1 MMKHTRSLVLTTIVL
16 LSFSMVIFAQAPIL
30 GTTNNFALFTAAG
43 AFNNVGAGTVVI
55 GDVGTHVGAF
65 NAFPPGTL
73 VGSIHVAD
81 PVTMQAAADVTVAYA
96 DLANRTCDAVIGVTL
111 GNGQTL
117 LPGTYCTG
125 AASTLNG
132 DLILDAAGDPNAIF
146 IFQIGGALATSTLA
160 NVLLI
165 NGANLCNVYW
175 QINGAFTL
183 NDGSVFVGTVIANGA
198 INLHIGST
206 LNGRALSQ
214 AGAISTS
221 DNTVTMSLCL
231 PPTILCAGDIPVSCD
246 NLVPAPDIT
255 TVSVTATCPGAVT
268 VTFVD
273 DVVSNQTCTD
283 RYTITRTYLVTD
295 ACGETATCA
304 QTITVDDQ
312 TLPIFTACPV
322 LPIALGCNPPPVTA
336 AQAIAAAG
344 NATDICGAPALSA
357 IGGVITG
364 GCVLAQTWTVT
375 ATDACNNTAICFVT
389 FTWNS
394 DSQNPSFTNCPTGPV
409 LLGCNPA
416 LPTAAS
422 AIAAAGPAADDCGA
436 PTISA
441 VGGVITGGCVLAQ
454 TWTVTAT
461 DICNNAA
468 TCLVTFTWTL
478 DTQDPAFTNCPT
490 APVNLGCTPTP
501 PTAASAIAAAG
512 PATDNCGT
520 PTLSAIGG
528 VITGGCVLAQ
538 TWTVTATD
546 VCNNAAT
553 CLVTFT
559 WSNSDAAPPA
569 FTNCP
574 VGPINLGCDPVL
586 PTAAS
591 AIAAAGPATDDCG
604 TPAISAIGGV
614 ITGGCVKS
622 QTWTVTATDIC
633 NSSATCLVTF
643 TWTSDTQP
651 QIVDIPDYTIPG
663 CINPVFPT
671 SLTTTWTDNC
681 GGGGIIVAVAGNI
694 TTNGCSQ
701 SRVYTFTVVGA
712 CGDPDVETT
721 TVTRTFDITKPVFS
735 SIPPNVTVQ
744 CNAVPPPT
752 VVPIATDNCDPS
764 VTVTLLETRVN
775 GTCPDTYI
783 LTRRWTAVDDCGNTR
798 TASQRITVRDTQKP
812 VFTSVPG
819 NVTIQCTDPIPV
831 MVLPTATDNCDA
843 TVTVTFVG
851 QWTMNATCPGNYQ
864 IMRSWSAVDNCGN
877 STVAAQI
884 IQILDTQAPTFTF
897 VPQNVTLECNQPVP
911 PLTNPTASDNCGG
924 YVQITYLGQVR
935 TNGSCL
941 YNFTLTRTWRAQDL
955 CGNSTSAT
963 QVITVQDTQL
973 PVFVNPP
980 ADITVQCECYCV
992 PIPIAVATDNCGPAT
1007 VTYLGEVQ
1015 SPGDCSTGYTL
1026 TRTWVASDLCG
1037 NTSVHT
1043 QVIHLC
1049 DVQPLQLPY
1058 SEERETVTVH
1068 STPRGFVLRP
1078 NPTSDLVIVD
1088 LSTFLGEDTHIA
1100 IFSEMGAMVW
1110 ERHLKSVREEFLEIH
1125 LRQQAGLKDGA
1136 YQVVVQSGSRR
1147 LSKTLL
1153 LIN

>member
-1 MMKHTRSLVLTTIVL
+1 MKHTLSLVLSIITLFLFPL
-16 LSFSMVIFAQAPIL
+16 LVFGQDPVL
-30 GTTNNFALFTAAG
+30 GTTRNFALFTAAG

-81 PVTMQAAADVTVAYA
+81 PITVQAAADVTVAYD
-96 DLANRTCDAVIGVTL
+96 DLANRICDAVIGVTL

-132 DLILDAAGDPNAIF
+132 DLILDGGGDPNAIF
-146 IFQIGGALATSTLA
+146 IFQIGGALATSTMA

-198 INLHIGST
+198 INLHNGST
-206 LNGRALSQ
+206 LNGRTLSK

-231 PPTILCAGDIPVSCD
+231 PPTITCAGDVLVSCD

-255 TVSVTATCPGAVT
+255 SVSVTATCPGILT
-268 VTFVD
+268 VTFVN
-273 DVVSNQTCTD
+273 DVISNQTCTN

-295 ACGETATCA
+295 DCGETATCA

-312 TLPIFTACPV
+312 VMPIFTACPV
-322 LPIALGCNPPPVTA
+322 LPIALGCNPSPVTA

-344 NATDICGAPALSA
+344 SATDNCGTPTLTAS
-357 IGGVITG
+357 GGVITG
-364 GCVLAQTWTVT
+364 GCVQSQTWTVT
-375 ATDACNNTAICFVT
+375 ATDACNSIATCLVT

-394 DSQNPSFTNCPTGPV
+394 DTQNPSFTNCPTGPV

-422 AIAAAGPAADDCGA
+422 AIAAAGPAADNCGA
-436 PTISA
+436 PAISA
-441 VGGVITGGCVLAQ
+441 SGGIITGGCVQSQ

-461 DICNNAA
+461 DFCNNVA
-468 TCLVTFTWTL
+468 TCLVTFNWTL
-478 DTQDPAFTNCPT
+478 DTQNPAFTNCPT
-490 APVNLGCTPTP
+490 GPIILGCMPTP
-501 PTAASAIAAAG
+501 PTAASAITAAG

-520 PTLSAIGG
+520 PAISAIGG
-528 VITGGCVLAQ
+528 VITGGCVQSQ

-546 VCNNAAT
+546 VCNNTET

-559 WSNSDAAPPA
+559 WSDSDSAPPA

-574 VGPINLGCDPVL
+574 VGPITLGCDPVL

-604 TPAISAIGGV
+604 APAISAIGGV

-633 NSSATCLVTF
+633 NNSATCLVTF

-671 SLTTTWTDNC
+671 SLSTTWTDNC
-681 GGGGIIVAVAGNI
+681 GGGGTIVAVGGAI

-712 CGDPDVETT
+712 CGNPDVETT
-721 TVTRTFDITKPVFS
+721 TVTRTFDVTKPVFTT
-735 SIPPNVTVQ
+735 IPANVTVQ
-744 CNAVPPPT
+744 CNAVPPQS
-752 VVPIATDNCDPS
+752 VAPIATDNCDPS

-775 GTCPDTYI
+775 GVCPDTYV
-783 LTRRWTAVDDCGNTR
+783 LTRRWTAVDDCGTTR
-798 TASQRITVRDTQKP
+798 TASQRITVRDTEIP
-812 VFTSVPG
+812 VFISVPG

-843 TVTVTFVG
+843 SVTVSFVG
-851 QWTMNATCPGNYQ
+851 QWSMNTTCPGNYQ
-864 IMRSWSAVDNCGN
+864 IMRSWKAVDNCGN
-877 STVAAQI
+877 STVVSQMI
-884 IQILDTQAPTFTF
+884 HVVDNQAPIFTNM
-897 VPQNVTLECNQPVP
+897 PQNVTIECNQPVP

-935 TNGSCL
+935 TNGNCL

-955 CGNSTSAT
+955 CGNSTTAI

-980 ADITVQCECYCV
+980 ADVTVECECYCV
-992 PIPIAVATDNCGPAT
+992 PFPIAIATDNCGPAT
-1007 VTYLGEVQ
+1007 VTYMGEVQ
-1015 SPGDCSTGYTL
+1015 SPGDCSTGFTL

-1049 DVQPLQLPY
+1049 DVLPFQSPGSGDRE
-1058 SEERETVTVH
+1058 SEATSE
-1068 STPRGFVLRP
+1068 TPRAFLLRP
-1078 NPTSDLVIVD
+1078 NPTSGVVTIDLC
-1088 LSTFLGEDTHIA
+1088 TFIGEATQLA
-1100 IFSEMGAMVW
+1100 IFNEMGAMVW
-1110 ERHLKSVREEFLEIH
+1110 EKNLNPVQVEFLEIN
-1125 LRQQAGLKDGA
+1125 LRQDTSLKDGV
-1136 YQVVVQSGSRR
+1136 YQIVLQSGGKQYVKS
-1147 LSKTLL
+1147 LVLMH
-1153 LIN
+1153 